1 MSQEEEK
8 EENLSTIEVEKT
20 VFQKDTVAPEFYG
33 DERSKDENNI
43 EYLDTNSSQMDVL
56 GMSPTPKSSNCC
68 WRFLFFVSFLSTHIK
83 TGF

>member
-20 VFQKDTVAPEFYG
+20 VFQTDTVAPEFYG
-33 DERSKDENNI
+33 DEQFTDGCFRYESD
-43 EYLDTNSSQMDVL
+43 
-56 GMSPTPKSSNCC
+56 SPILKLLLTFS
-68 WRFLFFVSFLSTHIK
+68 FFVSFLSTHIK